1 MLPQSNCNKTS
12 FQSISGMMKNKRKLK
27 KIFAYS
33 FQLRKKFKAFFTDF
47 QTSKTPFSS
56 LFASLCVSL
65 RSMSIIIQKLNTTKQ
80 QSRNMQKADKLI
92 VRFRLGKIKIT
103 TRKSIFYFNKK
114 NIWTILKC
122 YCKKTFDTLIV
133 LF

>member
-1 MLPQSNCNKTS
+1 
-12 FQSISGMMKNKRKLK
+12 
-27 KIFAYS
+27 
-33 FQLRKKFKAFFTDF
+33 
-47 QTSKTPFSS
+47 
-56 LFASLCVSL
+56 
-65 RSMSIIIQKLNTTKQ
+65 
-80 QSRNMQKADKLI
+80 MQKADKLI

-122 YCKKTFDTLIV
+122 YRKKTFDTLIV